1 MHGLTARI
9 GPSGFVLDLPAA
21 DAPTVATQVRAPDG
35 TLAGAVYGAVTQ
47 READALVMRLSLGG
61 DPGGPDVPWA
71 AIARFG
77 SDGLAASAS
86 MMMPSGLFWSVSGD
100 ELVVSTDPVSATRV
114 HTVDPQYIRDY
125 VAGRA
130 RPDTASFVG
139 VRRATSGAT
148 LTWTTPNSRVGIHVW
163 CGPTAWQQPSLDGP
177 GALATYLETFDA
189 VVVDLAQR
197 SGAPVTTVSGGLDS
211 TFLAASLVRGAAGPV
226 RGLTYAPLPGANVDQ
241 DADESALAML
251 MADRYPGELTIERV
265 DNEGLVR
272 PLVAAAEISR
282 RSGVPTFTPANQP
295 WLTRMR
301 EIAVADG
308 SSMWF
313 VGANGNAAFS
323 YHHPYATDYY
333 LRRARI
339 ERLAELAR
347 VGGLRNRVLGPLRRQ
362 YLGTGSDRGPAMD
375 RSRYLRWLARSVTG
389 LPAAGNPAAMQGVL
403 MADPFASRSVIEVAA
418 AITPAEW
425 ARGPMARGFARRA
438 SAGRVPDAIRL
449 RTGRGLQGRDAWFVI
464 RHDKDDYLDRVS
476 TLASVPG
483 LEEVD
488 HQAMR
493 AQVTAWPWGQIKGPP
508 WLEQIAVDRVLGVA
522 EFASIRWGR

>member
-9 GPSGFVLDLPAA
+9 GPSGFVVESSAT
-21 DAPTVATQVRAPDG
+21 DAPTVAVEVRAPDG

-47 READALVMRLSLGG
+47 SEADALVMRLSLGG

-86 MMMPSGLFWSVSGD
+86 MMMPSGLFWSVAGD
-100 ELVVSTDPVSATRV
+100 ELVVSTDPVSATRD
-114 HTVDPQYIRDY
+114 HTVDPQYIREY
-125 VAGRA
+125 VAGRT
-130 RPDTASFVG
+130 RPDATPFVS
-139 VRRATSGAT
+139 VRRSTSGAT
-148 LTWTTPNSRVGIHVW
+148 LTWTTPTSSAGIHVW
-163 CGPTAWQQPSLDGP
+163 CGPSVWQRPSLDGP
-177 GALATYLETFDA
+177 AALATYLETFDA
-189 VVVDLAQR
+189 VVFDLAQR
-197 SGAPVTTVSGGLDS
+197 SRAPVTTVSGGLDS
-211 TFLAASLVRGAAGPV
+211 TFLAASLVRGADGPV
-226 RGLTYAPLPGANVDQ
+226 RGLTYAPLPGAIVDQ

-251 MADRYPGELTIERV
+251 MADRYPGELTVERV
-265 DNEGLVR
+265 DNAGLVR
-272 PLVAAAEISR
+272 PLAAAAEISR

-295 WLTRMR
+295 WLNRMR
-301 EIAVADG
+301 EIAAADG

-323 YHHPYATDYY
+323 YHHPYAADFY
-333 LRRARI
+333 LRRARVDG
-339 ERLAELAR
+339 LAELAR
-347 VGGLRNRVLGPLRRQ
+347 DGGLRGRVLGPLRRQ
-362 YLGTGSDRGPAMD
+362 YLGSDSGPAMD

-403 MADPFASRSVIEVAA
+403 MADPFASRAVIEVAA

-464 RHDKDDYLDRVS
+464 RHDKDDYLDRI
-476 TLASVPG
+476 TALAGVAG
-483 LEEVD
+483 LEEID

-493 AQVTAWPWGQIKGPP
+493 ARVVAWPWGSVQGPP
-508 WLEQIAVDRVLGVA
+508 WLDQIAVDRALGVA
-522 EFASIRWGR
+522 EFVSIW